1 MDIRKVSEPN
11 VRLRAKWSLI
21 HIVNNESQWHRHA
34 SARVISDACAVR
46 DFTFRRKSLKQATA
60 WGSSFS
66 SVFSAM
72 AEPADTETSG
82 NPPGGCCCTATR
94 DTGRPDRASPVNSSP
109 GREPAAPGNGYV
121 SLLYFPYPLPPS
133 GCEQCGTCSYYRRLR
148 A

>member
-82 NPPGGCCCTATR
+82 NPPGDAAAQQPETLAAQIAQHLLTALQGGSQPPPE
-94 DTGRPDRASPVNSSP
+94 TGMSPFSTFPIPFHPVGVNNAELARII
-109 GREPAAPGNGYV
+109 GD
-121 SLLYFPYPLPPS
+121 
-133 GCEQCGTCSYYRRLR
+133 
-148 A
+148 